1 LRYGINNDELLKT
14 IWEHKR
20 KKQKKREGERGDF
33 GTLPFEQ
40 KHYIHNFNKQDNKK
54 TLMFSSNISPKYHL
68 GLI

>member
-20 KKQKKREGERGDF
+20 RKKKKKRRKEKRGNF

-40 KHYIHNFNKQDNKK
+40 KHYIHNFNKQDNK
-54 TLMFSSNISPKYHL
+54 
-68 GLI
+68 